1 MSNQPYFDSVEIGQ
15 ELPVLEKHP
24 STRQLVK
31 YAGASGDFYEI
42 HYDLEFARTTG
53 LEGVIIHGAL
63 KNAFLAQVVTDWMG
77 SAGRLKKL
85 SVQYR
90 GMDIP
95 GDLLKI
101 KGEIAEKW
109 HADGENLVRCT
120 LSLENG
126 DGDKT
131 TTGEAVVS
139 LPTE

>member
-1 MSNQPYFDSVEIGQ
+1 MGLTRSINVISRDVNQMSNQPYFDSVEIGQ

-63 KNAFLAQVVTDWMG
+63 KNAFLAQIVTDWMG
-77 SAGRLKKL
+77 PAGRLKKL

-101 KGEIAEKW
+101 KGEGFEQAIE
-109 HADGENLVRCT
+109 R
-120 LSLENG
+120 S
-126 DGDKT
+126 
-131 TTGEAVVS
+131 
-139 LPTE
+139 

>member
-1 MSNQPYFDSVEIGQ
+1 MPNQPYYDSVEIGQ

-63 KNAFLAQVVTDWMG
+63 KNAFLAQIVTDWMG
-77 SAGRLKKL
+77 PAGRLKKL

-101 KGEIAEKW
+101 KGEVAEKW

-120 LSLENG
+120 LSLENHN
-126 DGDKT
+126 GDKT

>member
-63 KNAFLAQVVTDWMG
+63 KNAFLVT
-77 SAGRLKKL
+77 
-85 SVQYR
+85 
-90 GMDIP
+90 
-95 GDLLKI
+95 
-101 KGEIAEKW
+101 
-109 HADGENLVRCT
+109 
-120 LSLENG
+120 
-126 DGDKT
+126 
-131 TTGEAVVS
+131 
-139 LPTE
+139 

>member
-1 MSNQPYFDSVEIGQ
+1 MPNQPYFNNVEIGQ

-42 HYDLEFARTTG
+42 HYDLEFARSTG

-63 KNAFLAQVVTDWMG
+63 KNAFLAQIVTDWMG

-90 GMDIP
+90 GMDTP

-101 KGEIAEKW
+101 KGEVAEKW
-109 HADGENLVRCT
+109 HADGENLIRCT
-120 LSLENG
+120 LRLENSN
-126 DGDKT
+126 GDKT
-131 TTGEAVVS
+131 TTGEAIVS
-139 LPTE
+139 LPTK